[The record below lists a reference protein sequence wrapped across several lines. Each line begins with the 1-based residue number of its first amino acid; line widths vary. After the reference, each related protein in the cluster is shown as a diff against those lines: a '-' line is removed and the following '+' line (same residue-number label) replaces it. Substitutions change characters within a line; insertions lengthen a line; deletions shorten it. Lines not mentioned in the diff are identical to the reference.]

1 MYPVGFQADYQAS
14 GRNRVTVLFRYFC
27 LIPLAIV
34 AYFWE
39 IVGGLSLLVTW
50 FAVVITGKYPEG
62 LYEFNGKVL
71 RYFVR
76 YNAYAFLLTDA
87 YPPFGGADD
96 PSYPIRVPIGP
107 AQESY
112 SRLKAFFRFL
122 LVIPSA
128 IVSMLWGI
136 AAFVVVFLSWF
147 VLLFTAKHPEGMFT
161 FVRNYSAYATRVW
174 GYAFLLTDAYPPIN
188 EEPQVA
194 AAAPVG

>member
-1 MYPVGFQADYQAS
+1 MYPIGYQADYKAA
-14 GRNRVTVLFRYFC
+14 GRNRLTVFFRYFC

-50 FAVVITGKYPEG
+50 FAVVITGKYPPG

-71 RYFVR
+71 RYFTR
-76 YNAYAFLLTDA
+76 YNAYAMLLTDA
-87 YPPFGGADD
+87 YPPFGGSED
-96 PSYPIRVPIGP
+96 PNYPIRVPIAP
-107 AQESY
+107 PQESY

-128 IVSMLWGI
+128 IVAAFYGL
-136 AAFVVVFLSWF
+136 AAFVVVFVSWF
-147 VLLFTAKHPEGMFT
+147 VLLFTGKHPEGMFS
-161 FVRNYSAYATRVW
+161 FVRNYSAYAARVC
-174 GYAFLLTDAYPPIN
+174 GYAMLLTDSYPPIS
-188 EEPQVA
+188 EEPEI